1 MNIRKAIDYDELF
14 EAVDRV
20 VNAVLP
26 QMELYREIGRL
37 ICKRPE
43 KGAAAAVARHL
54 QNAYP
59 DTSGFSP
66 RNVRRMRDFCLAY
79 EVSPDLMDEA
89 MQLGWTQNLVIME
102 SNLALD
108 ERGWYLRTARQ
119 HGWSKQ
125 ELIQR
130 IAENAHTNPN
140 FSLDT
145 SADPCYTDSDNDE
158 SEENGDQGA
167 FLLPR
172 EYMPQPDGGV
182 CDERSGEESRVR
194 KRVSH
199 RIRSLHQRGLGQSRL
214 FPGPPR
220 VDQPRHRLHRENSTA
235 AHIRGLPALRFTDRH
250 GRRKIV
256 FSLECWDLKSP

>member
-54 QNAYP
+54 QSAYP

-66 RNVRRMRDFCLAY
+66 RNVRRMRDFFLTY
-79 EVSPDLMDEA
+79 KNTPELLDYA

-102 SNLALD
+102 SDLSLD
-108 ERGWYLRTARQ
+108 ERGWYLRAAR
-119 HGWSKQ
+119 HYGWSKQ
-125 ELIQR
+125 DLTQR
-130 IAENAHTNPN
+130 IAESAHMDHN

-145 SADPCYTDSDNDE
+145 
-158 SEENGDQGA
+158 
-167 FLLPR
+167 
-172 EYMPQPDGGV
+172 
-182 CDERSGEESRVR
+182 
-194 KRVSH
+194 
-199 RIRSLHQRGLGQSRL
+199 
-214 FPGPPR
+214 
-220 VDQPRHRLHRENSTA
+220 
-235 AHIRGLPALRFTDRH
+235 PA
-250 GRRKIV
+250 V
-256 FSLECWDLKSP
+256 P